1 MSMIDDLAVRV
12 GDASREVLCQAINDA
27 EGMILDVCNRT
38 SIPPL
43 MANLQLTLAEVYAR
57 RILAAGED
65 SRSEG
70 DVSVQQAYSKEIPE
84 DIMRR
89 LEAKRLM
96 KQAVIAHEAKK

>member
-1 MSMIDDLAVRV
+1 MSMVDDLAIRVRE
-12 GDASREVLCQAINDA
+12 ASREVLCQAINDA

-43 MANLQLTLAEVYAR
+43 MANLQLSLAEVYAR
-57 RILAAGED
+57 RILAAGEE

-70 DVSVQQAYSKEIPE
+70 DVSVHQAYSKEIPT
-84 DIMRR
+84 DIMNR
-89 LEAKRLM
+89 LVAKRLM